1 MKNNRIHYRIIV
13 LCLAACLIALSIVP
27 SVTAGSLINLDR
39 SPLSQSVLIKGDSLT
54 ISGNVSGISELR
66 IWIFGPKYANATTM
80 QVEPDGSFTYSLTSR
95 EIEGM
100 ESGNYTVILQSPGD
114 DLTYEIALDNK
125 TGEVINT
132 SIPFSNPD
140 RMLYTL
146 AQAKN
151 MYGTDAPDA
160 LVRTLNNSAV
170 DDSYAVY
177 GFSIEDPFIEL
188 DPVRDYY
195 VGETVT
201 ISGRT
206 NLPVGEQILIE
217 FGRKFMDYGKP
228 GDLVRQP
235 RTVTIEP
242 GLTGINYFSAEF
254 NSGATRTGQQRVV
267 CVSPNPNIQ

>member
-1 MKNNRIHYRIIV
+1 
-13 LCLAACLIALSIVP
+13 
-27 SVTAGSLINLDR
+27 
-39 SPLSQSVLIKGDSLT
+39 
-54 ISGNVSGISELR
+54 
-66 IWIFGPKYANATTM
+66 M